1 MRRSDLLK
9 RKLNDESGAALVV
22 ALIMLLGLAAMAMAA
37 VTVSSSDYVVAGSQR
52 QRTQALRPI
61 PRIRTGT
68 RGSSCAPRPRRP

>member
-52 QRTQALRPI
+52 QRTQARPI